1 MSEKDMKLAKTQRMI
16 YVYDKQREE
25 KRWVYSKYVESYPD
39 LYTPV
44 YYGGIKIEAEIL
56 DK

>member
-1 MSEKDMKLAKTQRMI
+1 MKLAKTQRMI